1 MITITPDLL
10 RLIMS
15 VRNSLNDHG
24 LWVAFTGEFKA
35 MSDKMMGEALHF
47 VPDPSDFNAQ
57 TRQDVLRGASIATD
71 IFSHALL
78 GPEEMVE
85 QLVNIT
91 KVENSAVEQMHY

>member
-24 LWVAFTGEFKA
+24 LWTAFTREFKV

-57 TRQDVLRGASIATD
+57 TRQDVLRGASIAID
-71 IFSHALL
+71 ILTHALVN
-78 GPEEMVE
+78 PEEMVE
-85 QLVNIT
+85 NIVSIGNKT
-91 KVENSAVEQMHY
+91 GTREELNSY

>member
-1 MITITPDLL
+1 MD
-10 RLIMS
+10 
-15 VRNSLNDHG
+15 
-24 LWVAFTGEFKA
+24 AFTREFKA

-57 TRQDVLRGASIATD
+57 TRQDVLRGASIAID
-71 IFSHALL
+71 ILTHALL

-91 KVENSAVEQMHY
+91 KVENSAIEQMHY

>member
-15 VRNSLNDHG
+15 VRNVVDHG
-24 LWVAFTGEFKA
+24 LWIAFTREFKA
-35 MSDKMMGEALHF
+35 MSDKMMDEALHF

-71 IFSHALL
+71 IFSHAL
-78 GPEEMVE
+78 GDPESFVE
-85 QLVNIT
+85 GLVNIT

>member
-24 LWVAFTGEFKA
+24 LWIAFTREFKA

-57 TRQDVLRGASIATD
+57 TRQDVLRGVSICAD
-71 IFSHALL
+71 IFSHALIN
-78 GPEEMVE
+78 PEEMVE
-85 QLVNIT
+85 SVVNIT